1 MDCRRAGRSVAE
13 ITTAWSPMLEQY
25 FGMKSKHPDAILLSR
40 VGDFYEA
47 YGDDA
52 ETIARALQITLTS
65 KDAGQGKKIAM
76 AGVPHHALDGYLA
89 KLVLQRR
96 VVALAEQLEAPI
108 PNKLVRRDVVRV
120 VTPGTVIEEQML
132 EAGTH
137 TFLAAI
143 AAIDDVVAL
152 AHADV
157 STGHVMATA
166 FSGETALDD
175 AMSEIARLDPAELV
189 ADVPSDARGA
199 LERALEN
206 ARTRVVTPPLSAVS
220 SAVAPIDGFSYDES
234 LAMRR
239 TLDALAAFVR
249 RVGVPQSAGDAF
261 RPPRYYSQNAFLALD
276 PNTRKHLELH
286 RALGSNAKAT
296 LLATIDRT
304 RTAMGSRLLARW
316 LSAPLIDAV
325 AIGAR
330 ADCVHTFVA
339 DGGRR
344 AAIADVLHA
353 CFDLERIAQ
362 KIRFR
367 RALPRD
373 LGSLRRTLALFDPLM
388 DALADPALPAQ
399 LATLRALLGGF
410 DDVRADLAALIVDE
424 PPATL
429 ADGGV
434 IRPDASPDLAEC
446 VALRGDAR
454 ASLSA
459 LEERERER
467 SGIKSLKVKY
477 ASAFGY
483 AIEIGKAQTATV
495 PDDYVRRQT
504 LANAERYITPE
515 LRELDAAIAGAHA
528 RQLRLEADL
537 YAALL
542 DRLAAR
548 VDDLLGAADAL
559 AHVDAFT
566 GLAQIASER
575 GYVRPDFVTS
585 STLDIVDGRHPVVE
599 ALLGSSFVPNDL
611 HLHEDDDR
619 FMVLTGPNMGGKSTF
634 LRQAALLVILA
645 QIGSF
650 VPARSA
656 TLGIVD
662 RIFTRIGAGDDLAS
676 GQSTFYVE
684 MAETAAILRR
694 ATNRSL
700 LLVDEVGRGTGTID
714 GLAIAQAICEF
725 LLERETRGPLTL
737 FATHFHELVALADRW
752 RLVANFHITAVE
764 NTSRGGAPVFSH
776 RVLPGS
782 SSRSFGI
789 EVARMAG
796 LPPTVIARA
805 REISDALNG
814 RPTLESQV
822 PLRGKLAKPEIIE
835 QPLLFDLTRN
845 G

>member
-1 MDCRRAGRSVAE
+1 
-13 ITTAWSPMLEQY
+13 MLEQY
-25 FGMKSKHPDAILLSR
+25 FGMKAKHPDAILLSR

-47 YGDDA
+47 YGEDA
-52 ETIARALQITLTS
+52 ETIARALQIALTS

-96 VVALAEQLEAPI
+96 VVALAEQLDAPI

-132 EAGTH
+132 EVGVH
-137 TFLAAI
+137 TYLAAI
-143 AAIDDVVAL
+143 AAMDDVVAL

-157 STGHVMATA
+157 STGLVSATA
-166 FSGETALDD
+166 FSGETAFDD
-175 AMSEIARLDPAELV
+175 ALAEIARIDPAELV
-189 ADVPSDARGA
+189 ADVPSDARA
-199 LERALEN
+199 AIERMLEN
-206 ARTRVVTPPLSAVS
+206 ARTRVVAPPLVAVVGT
-220 SAVAPIDGFSYDES
+220 APPIDGFSHDES

-239 TLDALAAFVR
+239 TLEVLSAFVR

-261 RPPRYYSQNAFLALD
+261 RPPVYYSQSAFLALD
-276 PNTRKHLELH
+276 ANTRKHLELH

-316 LSAPLIDAV
+316 LSAPLISADG
-325 AIGAR
+325 IGAR
-330 ADCVHTFVA
+330 ADCVAMFVT

-373 LGSLRRTLALFDPLM
+373 LNSLRRTLGLLDPLI
-388 DALADPALPAQ
+388 DAIADPALPP
-399 LATLRALLGGF
+399 LLSGLREVLGGF
-410 DDVRADLAALIVDE
+410 DDVRADLAAAIVDE

-429 ADGGV
+429 VDGGV
-434 IRPDASPDLAEC
+434 IRPDASPELTEC
-446 VALRGDAR
+446 VGLRSDAR
-454 ASLSA
+454 SSLNA

-467 SGIKSLKVKY
+467 SGIKTLKIKY

-483 AIEIGKAQTATV
+483 AIEIGKSQAAKV
-495 PDDYVRRQT
+495 PEDYVRRQT
-504 LANAERYITPE
+504 LANAERYVTPE

-528 RQLRLEADL
+528 RQLRLEGDL

-542 DRLAAR
+542 ERLAAR
-548 VDDLLGAADAL
+548 VDDLLAAADAL
-559 AHVDAFT
+559 AHIDAFVS
-566 GLAQIASER
+566 LAQIASER
-575 GYVRPDFVTS
+575 GYVRPSFVTG
-585 STLDIVDGRHPVVE
+585 STIDIVDGRHPVVE

-611 HLHEDDDR
+611 HLHEDEGR
-619 FMVLTGPNMGGKSTF
+619 FVVLTGPNMGGKSTY

-656 TLGIVD
+656 SLGMVD

-684 MAETAAILRR
+684 MAEMAAILRR

-714 GLAIAQAICEF
+714 GLAIAQAVCEF
-725 LLERETRGPLTL
+725 LLEREARGPLTL

-764 NTSRGGAPVFSH
+764 NMARGGAPVFSH

-805 REISDALNG
+805 KEISDALNG
-814 RPTLESQV
+814 RPSLENQV
-822 PLRGKLAKPEIIE
+822 PLRGKLAKPEIVE
-835 QPLLFDLTRN
+835 QPLLFDMSRN

>member
-1 MDCRRAGRSVAE
+1 
-13 ITTAWSPMLEQY
+13 MLEQY
-25 FGMKSKHPDAILLSR
+25 FGMKAKHPDAILLSR

-47 YGDDA
+47 YGEDA
-52 ETIARALQITLTS
+52 ETIARALQITLTA
-65 KDAGQGKKIAM
+65 KDAGGGKKVAM

-96 VVALAEQLEAPI
+96 VVALAEQLDAPI

-132 EAGTH
+132 EVGVH
-137 TFLAAI
+137 TYLAAI
-143 AAIDDVVAL
+143 AALDDVVAL

-157 STGHVMATA
+157 STGLVSATA
-166 FSGETALDD
+166 FSGETAFDD
-175 AMSEIARLDPAELV
+175 ALAEIARIDPAELV
-189 ADVPSDARGA
+189 ADVPADARA
-199 LERALEN
+199 AIERALEN
-206 ARTRVVTPPLSAVS
+206 SRTRVVAPPLVAVTGT
-220 SAVAPIDGFSYDES
+220 APPIDGFSHDET
-234 LAMRR
+234 LAIRR
-239 TLDALAAFVR
+239 TLETLGAFVR
-249 RVGVPQSAGDAF
+249 RAGVPQSAGDAF
-261 RPPRYYSQNAFLALD
+261 RPPQYYSQNAFLALD
-276 PNTRKHLELH
+276 ANTRKHLELH

-316 LSAPLIDAV
+316 LSAPLIDAT

-330 ADCVHTFVA
+330 ADCVAMFVT

-344 AAIADVLHA
+344 SAIADVLHA

-373 LGSLRRTLALFDPLM
+373 LNSLRRTLALFDPLV
-388 DALADPALPAQ
+388 DAISDPALPP
-399 LATLRALLGGF
+399 LLGGLKACLAGF
-410 DDVRADLAALIVDE
+410 ESMRDDLAASIVDE

-429 ADGGV
+429 VDGGV
-434 IRPDASPDLAEC
+434 IRPDASPELTEC
-446 VALRGDAR
+446 VGLRGDAR
-454 ASLSA
+454 SSLNA

-467 SGIKSLKVKY
+467 SGIKTLKVKY

-483 AIEIGKAQTATV
+483 AIEIGKAQTANV

-504 LANAERYITPE
+504 LANAERYVTPE
-515 LRELDAAIAGAHA
+515 LRELDAAIAGAQA
-528 RQLRLEADL
+528 RQLRLEGDL

-542 DRLAAR
+542 ERLSER
-548 VDDLLGAADAL
+548 VDELLAAADAL
-559 AHVDAFT
+559 AHIDAFLS
-566 GLAQIASER
+566 LAQIASER
-575 GYVRPDFVTS
+575 GYVRPEFVAS
-585 STLDIVDGRHPVVE
+585 STIDIVDGRHPVVE

-619 FMVLTGPNMGGKSTF
+619 FVVLTGPNMGGKSTY

-650 VPARSA
+650 VPARAA
-656 TLGIVD
+656 TLGVVD

-684 MAETAAILRR
+684 MAEMAAILRR

-714 GLAIAQAICEF
+714 GLAIAQAVCEF

-764 NTSRGGAPVFSH
+764 NMARGGAPVFSH

-805 REISDALNG
+805 KEISDALSG
-814 RPTLESQV
+814 RPTLETQV

-835 QPLLFDLTRN
+835 QPLLFDLQRN